1 MVEGQRTQLFV
12 SEMFSAHANII
23 HAWKQDVFKRNEK
36 KQQQK
41 KSDNIKGGATTCP
54 PWSMVRVILKATSV
68 PAVK

>member
-23 HAWKQDVFKRNEK
+23 HAWKQDVFKRKEK

-41 KSDNIKGGATTCP
+41 KATTLREVQQP
-54 PWSMVRVILKATSV
+54 ARRGQWSELY
-68 PAVK
+68 